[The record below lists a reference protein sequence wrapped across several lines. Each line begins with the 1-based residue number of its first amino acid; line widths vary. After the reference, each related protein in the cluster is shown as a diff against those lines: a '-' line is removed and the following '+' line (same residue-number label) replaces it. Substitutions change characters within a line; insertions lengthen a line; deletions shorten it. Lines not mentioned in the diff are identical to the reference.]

1 MPEKV
6 VEEPPKEEAKVQVV
20 VNAAGQQIKKIK
32 GPKPRGL
39 TKFKPMAS
47 EEQVIEE
54 TELSENQ
61 KKKIETKRLKR
72 EAEEK
77 AYKEEQEKQRLL
89 KIKL

>member
-1 MPEKV
+1 M
-6 VEEPPKEEAKVQVV
+6 QVI

-61 KKKIETKRLKR
+61 KKKLE
-72 EAEEK
+72 
-77 AYKEEQEKQRLL
+77 
-89 KIKL
+89 